1 MDASEKRLLPPTALA
16 AIGLSAFV
24 MGAVGLSFVHLAA
37 SQEQIVQTAA
47 EHNIALGRTMTQVQ
61 APDIEH
67 LLTRAQNADP
77 DKLDSDGEVTRLRQ
91 SIGEV
96 AASQIALRPNIF
108 RLAIIA
114 PSGHTIFTTED
125 TPFGADKSANDGFK
139 TAMTGQ
145 AGPNV
150 TFREQIETAEYEH
163 TDRDVV
169 LNYLSIAATASADQ
183 PVQAVLGVYEIQA
196 DVTAQKSRV
205 QQTLLLELGIMLATF
220 IVIIGLLL
228 AMAHH
233 SNSRLID
240 NQRQQKRLA
249 LGMKRAEE
257 ESSAKT
263 AFLADVSHQLLTPLN
278 AIIGF
283 SEILKDGTF
292 GPLGSQQ
299 YQSYA
304 EDIHHSGRHLLAII
318 SDLLDLTKI
327 QLGQNDLHE
336 KALSLGACLETTTRM
351 MSCQPEATALTFHYN
366 LDPNLPQLF
375 ADESAIQHI
384 VQDLLSNAIKYTMD
398 GAITVATGLRR
409 DGSLE
414 FSIADTGVGIP
425 EHELAQINRR
435 FDQIEVSW
443 RRKFEGSGLGLA
455 LVKALMVQ
463 HEGAVSVTSEID
475 VGTTVTCHFPHL
487 RTVYPPQKPSY
498 AA

>member
-1 MDASEKRLLPPTALA
+1 MDAPEKRLLPPKALA
-16 AIGLSAFV
+16 AIGLSVFV
-24 MGAVGLSFVHLAA
+24 MGAIGLSFVHLGA
-37 SQEQIVQTAA
+37 SVEQIEQTAA
-47 EHNIALGRTMTQVQ
+47 EHNIALGRTMTQVL
-61 APDIEH
+61 APDIER
-67 LLTRAQNADP
+67 LLTRTRNADP
-77 DKLDSDGEVTRLRQ
+77 DRLDSDNEIARLRQ
-91 SIGEV
+91 SIGELASAQV
-96 AASQIALRPNIF
+96 ALHANIF
-108 RLAIIA
+108 KLAIIA
-114 PSGHTIFTTED
+114 PSGHTVFATGD
-125 TPFGADKSANDGFK
+125 TSFGADKSADEGFRL
-139 TAMTGQ
+139 AMTGQ

-150 TFREQIETAEYEH
+150 TFREQFENAENEQ

-169 LNYLSIAATASADQ
+169 LNYLPFTATVSADQ
-183 PVQAVLGVYEIQA
+183 PVPTVLGVYEIQA
-196 DVTAQKSRV
+196 DVTAQKYHVR
-205 QQTLLLELGIMLATF
+205 QTLLLELGIMLATF

-228 AMAHH
+228 AMAQRC
-233 SNSRLID
+233 NSQLID
-240 NQRQQKRLA
+240 NRRQQKRLA
-249 LGMKRAEE
+249 LGMQRAEE

-263 AFLADVSHQLLTPLN
+263 AFLADVSHQLRTPLN

-292 GPLGSQQ
+292 GPLGSRQ

-327 QLGQNDLHE
+327 QLGQNDLQE

-351 MSCQPEATALTFHYN
+351 MSCQPEATALEFHYN
-366 LDPNLPQLF
+366 LDPNLPRLF

-398 GAITVATGLRR
+398 GAITVTTGMRR

-425 EHELAQINRR
+425 DDELAQINRR

-463 HEGAVSVTSEID
+463 HEGVVSVTSEIG
-475 VGTTVTCHFPHL
+475 VGTTVTCHFPRL